1 MIPPIPYSL
10 APSMNASTEE
20 QNAKEKQKRKDK
32 VIKSFNSRMQNRF
45 NRRHRRNVTKHLMHL
60 TLQVRTVQWLHKC
73 VGRGVQKGD

>member
-10 APSMNASTEE
+10 APSLNADIEE
-20 QNAKEKQKRKDK
+20 KNAKEKQKRKDK

-60 TLQVRTVQWLHKC
+60 TQ
-73 VGRGVQKGD
+73 